1 MMDFPLV
8 QGTWPAMGKLKF
20 TYDMTCVR
28 LGRVAEFQKGP
39 KTRLAR
45 IESCRVDLGGSN
57 LWPIWLKR
65 SFVLARCCLSLAV
78 LSSCHHSSLFEG
90 SAYLPTLPCLACLP
104 NLPTT
109 LPSRASL
116 DSLLDPCGG
125 LLPCSACYL
134 NHTDSVGSRV
144 DRSRQILHRRW
155 SLRPLVACL
164 LVPRLPPSEAQGRSR
179 WPR

>member
-78 LSSCHHSSLFEG
+78 LPF
-90 SAYLPTLPCLACLP
+90 LPSFFSFRGKCLPTHATLPCVPTQLANYLTLACL
-104 NLPTT
+104 
-109 LPSRASL
+109 A
-116 DSLLDPCGG
+116 
-125 LLPCSACYL
+125 
-134 NHTDSVGSRV
+134 
-144 DRSRQILHRRW
+144 
-155 SLRPLVACL
+155 
-164 LVPRLPPSEAQGRSR
+164 RLAT
-179 WPR
+179 

>member
-39 KTRLAR
+39 KTR

-65 SFVLARCCLSLAV
+65 SFVLARGCLSLAV

-90 SAYLPTLPCLACLP
+90 SATSAYS
-104 NLPTT
+104 TT

-116 DSLLDPCGG
+116 ASLLYPCGG

-134 NHTDSVGSRV
+134 NHTDSVGSSV
-144 DRSRQILHRRW
+144 DYSRQVIHRR
-155 SLRPLVACL
+155 
-164 LVPRLPPSEAQGRSR
+164 
-179 WPR
+179 